1 MKRAFALSLAVC
13 ALAVLY
19 APAGAGALQVGPGG
33 QPLQAPGA
41 DPLPTP
47 TLTLAA
53 TPPIVPFGGSAKLKG
68 TIKDLV
74 GSTVDPGVTV
84 SLAAMPAGALTFTEG
99 VATTTIDSKGAF
111 SFTVKPALNT
121 TYEVSFAGDT
131 TWGAATSPDV
141 PVGVRPRLTFKAPA
155 SLWQHQQRTFKG
167 SSTPAMPG
175 ASVTIE
181 HKAGG
186 VWKNWRTV
194 TLSAKSSFSSAWK
207 PADDGIE
214 YFRLSFA
221 GDDSFA
227 AITTPSQRV
236 IVNHPNKYNI
246 PITYPHY
253 FVIDHSEFRL
263 YYYESGHLIKRWD
276 CVLGKPST
284 PTPMGH
290 FHIYQKQAHPE
301 VGEGP
306 WILYYYGPI
315 GIHGTNEPWLLKLFP
330 RNFSHGCCRLYNWQI
345 SWLAPRIPI
354 GTPVWNVP

>member
-1 MKRAFALSLAVC
+1 MKRALSLSLALC
-13 ALAVLY
+13 ALAVLSV
-19 APAGAGALQVGPGG
+19 PASAAALQVGPGG
-33 QPLQAPGA
+33 QPLRALGA

-47 TLTLAA
+47 TLTLSA
-53 TPPIVPFGGSAKLKG
+53 TPPIVPFGGSTKLRG
-68 TIKDLV
+68 TIKDL
-74 GSTVDPGVTV
+74 GGTEDPGVAV
-84 SLAAMPAGALTFTEG
+84 SLTEMPAGAADFTD
-99 VATTTIDSKGAF
+99 VATNAVDSKGAY
-111 SFTVKPALNT
+111 SFTVEPALNT
-121 TYEVSFAGDT
+121 TYHVSFAGDT
-131 TWGAATSPDV
+131 TWGPATSPDV
-141 PVGVRPRLTFKAPA
+141 LVGVRPQLTFKAPT

-167 SSTPAMPG
+167 SATPAMPG
-175 ASVTIE
+175 AQVTIE
-181 HKAGG
+181 FKKDG
-186 VWKNWRTV
+186 VWENWRTA
-194 TLSAKSSFSSAWK
+194 TLSAKSKLSQVWK
-207 PADDGIE
+207 PTDDGID

-227 AITTPSQRV
+227 AVTTPSQRV
-236 IVNHPNKYNI
+236 IVNHPNKYSI

-263 YYYESGHLIKRWD
+263 YYYESGHLIKRWN

-315 GIHGTNEPWLLKLFP
+315 GIHGTTAPGLLKLFP
-330 RNFSHGCCRLYNWQI
+330 RAFSHGCCRLYNWQI

>member
-1 MKRAFALSLAVC
+1 MKRAFALSLALC
-13 ALAVLY
+13 ALAVLCM
-19 APAGAGALQVGPGG
+19 PAGAAALPMGPGG
-33 QPLQAPGA
+33 QPLRAPGA
-41 DPLPTP
+41 DGLPTP
-47 TLTLAA
+47 TLTLSA
-53 TPPIVPFGGSAKLKG
+53 TPPIVPFGGSVKLKG
-68 TIKDLV
+68 TIKAV
-74 GSTVDPGVTV
+74 GGSEDPDATVW
-84 SLAAMPAGALTFTEG
+84 LAEKPAGAADFTEH
-99 VATTTIDSKGAF
+99 VASATPDSKDAF

-121 TYEVSFAGDT
+121 TYRVSFDADT
-131 TWGAATSPDV
+131 IWDAATSPDAL
-141 PVGVRPRLTFKAPA
+141 VGVRPQLTFKAPA
-155 SLWQHQQRTFKG
+155 SLWQHQQRSFKG
-167 SSTPAMPG
+167 SAKPAMPG

-181 HKAGG
+181 HKTKG
-186 VWKNWRTV
+186 VWESWRTV
-194 TLSAKSSFSSAWK
+194 TLSAKSTFSQAWK
-207 PADDGIE
+207 PSKDGIE

-227 AITTPSQRV
+227 AVTTPSRRV
-236 IVNHPNKYNI
+236 IVNHPNKYHI

-253 FVIDHSEFRL
+253 FVIDHSEYRL
-263 YYYESGHLIKRWD
+263 YYYESGHLIKRWN

-315 GIHGTNEPWLLKLFP
+315 GIHGTTEPWLLKLFP
-330 RNFSHGCCRLYNWQI
+330 RDFSHGCCRLYNWQI